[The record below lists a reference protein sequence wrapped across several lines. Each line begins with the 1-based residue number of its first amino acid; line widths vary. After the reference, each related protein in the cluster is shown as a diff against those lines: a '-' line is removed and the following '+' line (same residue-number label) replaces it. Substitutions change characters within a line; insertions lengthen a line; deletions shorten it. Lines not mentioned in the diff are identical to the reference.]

1 MVLDYVLLDESYQPS
16 AEAQERIDMDVEC
29 VGAAFRRSEIQ
40 PLVVVDGEECEK
52 ASRELVRVLGYDTQT
67 PTIPKIIYT
76 TGAPLRGM
84 MPLSKPLEELAEK
97 ELDSIAK
104 KIPLRFDLLLKL
116 QESARKVTGY
126 Q

>member
-16 AEAQERIDMDVEC
+16 AEAQKRIDMDVEC

-52 ASRELVRVLGYDTQT
+52 ASRELVRVLGYKTQT
-67 PTIPKIIYT
+67 QTIIYT

-97 ELDSIAK
+97 ELDNIAK